1 MTAWHRG
8 SFFVFDTETTGVSVD
23 FDRIVT
29 ATIARITPGQPVDA
43 STWLINPG
51 MPIPKAASDVHGVT
65 DERAR
70 ADGRPASE
78 VIPLIAER
86 LEWAATQG
94 LPVVAFNA
102 SFDFTILD
110 RECRRL
116 ETGRNELACPEPI
129 VVDPFV
135 LDKHLDPYRRGKR
148 TLTATCAH
156 YRVALDGAHDAT
168 EDALAAGRV
177 AWRMAELWPKELQ
190 IPLDDLHTQQAM
202 WRHDWAEQFQ
212 TYLRTK
218 KGEPGAVVNGEW
230 PVQSLPAGWDPAA
243 AQTEAAVAS

>member
-23 FDRIVT
+23 YDRIVT
-29 ATIARITPGQPVDA
+29 ATVARIVPGQPVDA

-65 DERAR
+65 DEQAR
-70 ADGRPASE
+70 ADGQPPSE
-78 VIPLIAER
+78 VIPLIVQR
-86 LEWAATQG
+86 LAWAASQG

-102 SFDFTILD
+102 SFDFSMLD
-110 RECRRL
+110 RECRRHGIP
-116 ETGRNELACPEPI
+116 TPDPHVI
-129 VVDPFV
+129 DPFV
-135 LDKHLDPYRRGKR
+135 LDKQLDKWRKGSR

-168 EDALAAGRV
+168 QDALAAGRL
-177 AWRMAELWPKELQ
+177 AWRMANLWPTELQ
-190 IPLDDLHTQQAM
+190 IPLADLHTQQAL
-202 WRHDWAEQFQ
+202 WRHDWAAEFQ

-218 KGEPGAVVNGEW
+218 KGERDAVVNGEW

-243 AQTEAAVAS
+243 VPQMAVAS